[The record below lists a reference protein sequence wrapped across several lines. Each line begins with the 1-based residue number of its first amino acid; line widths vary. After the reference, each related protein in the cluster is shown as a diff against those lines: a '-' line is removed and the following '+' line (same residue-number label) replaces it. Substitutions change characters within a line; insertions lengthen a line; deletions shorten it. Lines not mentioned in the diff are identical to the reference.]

1 MMNKSEQIAGQIDA
15 LAALR
20 AEKAQV
26 KSRLDASA
34 RRINQLGRQIITP
47 IPATATGLFSM
58 GSLLS
63 NGFAIYQGI
72 RMGSRM
78 LRAVTSVFRRK

>member
-1 MMNKSEQIAGQIDA
+1 MNKSEQIAGQIDA
-15 LAALR
+15 LSALR

-34 RRINQLGRQIITP
+34 RRINQLGRQILSP
-47 IPATATGLFSM
+47 VPATATSLFSM
-58 GSLLS
+58 GSLVS
-63 NGFAIYQGI
+63 NGFAIYQGF

-78 LRAVTSVFRRK
+78 LKAVTSIFRRK